1 MSKILYV
8 HKNFTTDVRATIAR
22 ANSIIEEYAEQGF
35 VLTLRQLY
43 YQFVAR
49 DLIPN
54 TFRSYKRLGTIV
66 SDGRL
71 AGLID
76 WDAIQDRTR
85 NVRRNSHWT
94 GPGQIIRSAAEGFE
108 IDKWADQEYRPEVWI
123 EKDALVGVI
132 EGVCV
137 DNDVPFFSCRG
148 YNSQSEMHSAALRMM
163 RQDRGALGGRPIIFH
178 LGDHDPSGKDMT
190 RDTVDRMA
198 IFAFGSETEIEVRRL
213 ALNMTQ
219 VEQYNPPPNPAK
231 VTDSRAAEYIAEYGD
246 ESWELDAL
254 EPAVM
259 VDLIQAAIDEIRDPH
274 LWEKKKE
281 EEEEGRRLLQKTA
294 DQWQEVTEFL
304 EEN

>member
-1 MSKILYV
+1 MAKILYT
-8 HKNFTTDVRATIAR
+8 HKNFSTDVRATIAR
-22 ANSIIEEYAEQGF
+22 ANSIIEEYADQGF

-94 GPGQIIRSAAEGFE
+94 GPGQIIRSAAEGYE

-137 DNDVPFFSCRG
+137 ENDVPYFSCRG

-198 IFAFGSETEIEVRRL
+198 IFSFGSETEIEVQRL
-213 ALNMTQ
+213 ALNMPQ

-259 VDLIQAAIDEIRDPH
+259 VDLIQVAIDGIRDLD
-274 LWEKKKE
+274 LWRRAQAK
-281 EEEEGRRLLQKTA
+281 EEEGRSLLQKTA